1 MSEQHRI
8 PLHTLLD
15 LFQREIQLGGAHYD
29 FTLDANQVSG
39 ALEQAFTR
47 VSVLQGK
54 GDSSRQLEIAV
65 AAALQWISN
74 KMSTAGKTMRNVLG
88 KYAAG
93 IIDIT
98 RTIDQAEEN
107 TDRQVVG
114 RAWEIAQGLKSL
126 PENNSIAVA
135 HKLLEIL
142 VLCRDAKSELEQF
155 KCREND
161 EEQEDDEN
169 QTVLSSSD
177 FRFILPSGKLVH
189 LGIAVIKR
197 LYAFLI
203 KTYPSILKE
212 KSLQEDVQW
221 LELAVELSDAISM
234 HFDEL
239 VSSFYELPEDQQILL
254 ESAESLVNSLT
265 RFISHVSLNPEFS
278 SSRLLKSKDQEL
290 GHEWCERVYLE
301 LNLCRELLDRYQ

>member
-1 MSEQHRI
+1 
-8 PLHTLLD
+8 
-15 LFQREIQLGGAHYD
+15 
-29 FTLDANQVSG
+29 
-39 ALEQAFTR
+39 
-47 VSVLQGK
+47 
-54 GDSSRQLEIAV
+54 
-65 AAALQWISN
+65 
-74 KMSTAGKTMRNVLG
+74 
-88 KYAAG
+88 
-93 IIDIT
+93 
-98 RTIDQAEEN
+98 
-107 TDRQVVG
+107 
-114 RAWEIAQGLKSL
+114 
-126 PENNSIAVA
+126 
-135 HKLLEIL
+135 
-142 VLCRDAKSELEQF
+142 
-155 KCREND
+155 
-161 EEQEDDEN
+161 
-169 QTVLSSSD
+169 
-177 FRFILPSGKLVH
+177 LPSGKLVH